1 MLKIKNLHASVED
14 NKILRGINIE
24 VNPGELHVIMGP
36 NGAGKS
42 TLASVLTGKD
52 KFNIDNGEISFE
64 GNNINELLPEER
76 ACQGLFMSFQY
87 PIAIPGVNNM
97 YFLKEALNS
106 QKKYRNENQLDSI
119 EFLGEMKSKLKDVGL
134 DESFIHRPVND
145 GFSGGEKKRNEIL
158 QMITLEPKLS
168 ILDETDSGLD
178 IDALKIISEGINN
191 YRNKER
197 SFILITHYQRML
209 NYLEPDFVHV
219 MIQGEIVKSGD
230 KSLALE
236 LEQKGYSWIRKE
248 NAKVTQL

>member
-1 MLKIKNLHASVED
+1 MLKIKNLCASVE
-14 NKILRGINIE
+14 NKQILRGVNLQ

-42 TLASVLTGKD
+42 TLGSVLTGKD
-52 KFNIDNGEISFE
+52 KFTIDQGKIDFE
-64 GNNINELLPEER
+64 NENLNDIAPEER
-76 ACQGLFMSFQY
+76 ACRGMFMSFQY
-87 PIAIPGVNNM
+87 PVSIPGVNNM

-106 QKKYRNENQLDSI
+106 QKKYRNEKELDSI
-119 EFLGEMKSKLKDVGL
+119 EFLGEIKSKLKHVGL

-178 IDALKIISEGINN
+178 IDALKIVSEGVNN
-191 YRNKER
+191 YRNSER

-236 LEQKGYSWIRKE
+236 LEKKGYSWIRDE
-248 NAKVTQL
+248 RAEAI

>member
-1 MLKIKNLHASVED
+1 MLKIKNLCASVE
-14 NKILRGINIE
+14 NKQILRGVNLQ

-42 TLASVLTGKD
+42 TLGSVLTGKD
-52 KFNIDNGEISFE
+52 KFTIDQGKIDFE
-64 GNNINELLPEER
+64 NENLNDIIPEER
-76 ACQGLFMSFQY
+76 ACRGMFMSFQY
-87 PIAIPGVNNM
+87 PVSIPGVNNM

-106 QKKYRNENQLDSI
+106 QKKYRNEKELDSI
-119 EFLGEMKSKLKDVGL
+119 EFLGEIKSKLKHVGL

-178 IDALKIISEGINN
+178 IDALKIVSEGVNN
-191 YRNKER
+191 YRNSER

-236 LEQKGYSWIRKE
+236 LEKKGYSWIRDE
-248 NAKVTQL
+248 RAEAI

>member
-1 MLKIKNLHASVED
+1 MLKIKNLHSSVED
-14 NKILRGINIE
+14 KKILRGVDLE
-24 VNPGELHVIMGP
+24 VSPGELHVIMGP

-42 TLASVLTGKD
+42 TLGSVLTGRER
-52 KFNIDNGEISFE
+52 FSIDTGEIIFE
-64 GNNINELLPEER
+64 ENILNEVAPETR
-76 ACQGLFMSFQY
+76 ACMGMFMSFQY
-87 PIAIPGVNNM
+87 PVAIPGVNNM

-106 QKKYRNENQLDSI
+106 QRKYNGEKELDSI
-119 EFLGEMKSKLKDVGL
+119 DFLGEIKLKLKSVGL
-134 DESFIHRPVND
+134 DDSFIHRPVND

-178 IDALKIISEGINN
+178 IDALKIVSKGVNK
-191 YRNKER
+191 YRNSNR

-219 MIQGEIVKSGD
+219 MINGKIVKSGD

-236 LEQKGYSWIRKE
+236 LEEKGYSWIE
-248 NAKVTQL
+248 NKNSMVDKF

>member
-14 NKILRGINIE
+14 KQILRGVDLE

-42 TLASVLTGKD
+42 TLGSVLTGKE
-52 KFNIDNGEISFE
+52 KFTIDTGEILFE
-64 GNNINELLPEER
+64 ENILNEVAPEDR
-76 ACQGLFMSFQY
+76 ACMGMFMSFQY
-87 PIAIPGVNNM
+87 PVAIPGVNNM

-106 QKKYRNENQLDSI
+106 QKKYRDEQELDSI
-119 EFLGEMKSKLKDVGL
+119 EFLGKIKSKLKHVGL

-178 IDALKIISEGINN
+178 IDALKIVSEGVNN
-191 YRNKER
+191 YRNSDR

-219 MIQGEIVKSGD
+219 MMQGEIVKSGD

-236 LEQKGYSWIRKE
+236 LEQKGYSWIRNE
-248 NAKVTQL
+248 NSEVAQS